1 MKNNKSGE
9 DMMAIWH
16 MKLMQEE
23 EYDEVID
30 TLRSID
36 SDKRIGLFVERLV
49 DIDTD
54 FAKLIEDM
62 IAYELQD
69 RDYRKHS
76 KLN

>member
-1 MKNNKSGE
+1 
-9 DMMAIWH
+9 MMAIWH

-23 EYDEVID
+23 EYDELID
-30 TLRSID
+30 GLENIH
-36 SDKRIGLFVERLV
+36 SDKRIGLFVARLV
-49 DIDTD
+49 DKNED

-62 IAYELQD
+62 IGYELQD

>member
-1 MKNNKSGE
+1 
-9 DMMAIWH
+9 MMAIWH

-49 DIDTD
+49 DIDAD

>member
-23 EYDEVID
+23 EYDELID
-30 TLRSID
+30 GLENIH
-36 SDKRIGLFVERLV
+36 SDKRIGLFVARLV
-49 DIDTD
+49 DKNED

-62 IAYELQD
+62 IGYELQD

>member
-23 EYDEVID
+23 EYDELID
-30 TLRSID
+30 GLENIHSN
-36 SDKRIGLFVERLV
+36 KRIGLFVARLV
-49 DIDTD
+49 DKNED

-62 IAYELQD
+62 IGYELQD

>member
-49 DIDTD
+49 DTDAD

>member
-23 EYDEVID
+23 EYDELID
-30 TLRSID
+30 SLENIH
-36 SDKRIGLFVERLV
+36 SDKRIGLFVARLV
-49 DIDTD
+49 DKNED

-62 IAYELQD
+62 IGYELQD

>member
-49 DIDTD
+49 DIDAD

>member
-1 MKNNKSGE
+1 
-9 DMMAIWH
+9 MMAIWH

-23 EYDEVID
+23 EYDELID
-30 TLRSID
+30 SLENIH
-36 SDKRIGLFVERLV
+36 SDKRIGLFVARLV
-49 DIDTD
+49 DKNED

-62 IAYELQD
+62 IGYELQD